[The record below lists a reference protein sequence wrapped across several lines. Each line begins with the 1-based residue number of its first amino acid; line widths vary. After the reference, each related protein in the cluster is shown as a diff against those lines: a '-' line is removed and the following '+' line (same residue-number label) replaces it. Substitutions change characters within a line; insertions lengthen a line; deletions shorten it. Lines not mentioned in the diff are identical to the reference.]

1 MSVNT
6 EPMNLKDAFAYMN
19 FLSTSMQTARDLLSP
34 VSPRLDVRTISSDN
48 YLYTSRKVLRYSEV
62 NSGMEDTQ
70 EDVEDLRSYSVT
82 ATSLSSSW
90 TRRAGSAKDVLL
102 RSRRRSRSSR
112 ATSTLR

>member
-82 ATSLSSSW
+82 GDELILFRGAQGARKMCSCDLSGE
-90 TRRAGSAKDVLL
+90 AEAPAQ
-102 RSRRRSRSSR
+102 SRP
-112 ATSTLR
+112 

>member
-70 EDVEDLRSYSVT
+70 EDVEGSPQLQCDR
-82 ATSLSSSW
+82 
-90 TRRAGSAKDVLL
+90 RRAYPLPGRGAQGARKMCSCDLSGEAEASAQP
-102 RSRRRSRSSR
+102 RP
-112 ATSTLR
+112 

>member
-1 MSVNT
+1 MSVNA

-82 ATSLSSSW
+82 GDELYPLPGRGAQGARKMCSCDLGGEAEAPAQP
-90 TRRAGSAKDVLL
+90 RP
-102 RSRRRSRSSR
+102 
-112 ATSTLR
+112 

>member
-62 NSGMEDTQ
+62 
-70 EDVEDLRSYSVT
+70 T
-82 ATSLSSSW
+82 AEW
-90 TRRAGSAKDVLL
+90 RTRR
-102 RSRRRSRSSR
+102 R
-112 ATSTLR
+112 TLRISAATV

>member
-48 YLYTSRKVLRYSEV
+48 YLYTSRKEV
-62 NSGMEDTQ
+62 FRGKQRNGGH
-70 EDVEDLRSYSVT
+70 
-82 ATSLSSSW
+82 
-90 TRRAGSAKDVLL
+90 AGG
-102 RSRRRSRSSR
+102 R
-112 ATSTLR
+112 

>member
-82 ATSLSSSW
+82 GDELILFQGARKMCSCDLSGEAEAPAQP
-90 TRRAGSAKDVLL
+90 RP
-102 RSRRRSRSSR
+102 
-112 ATSTLR
+112 